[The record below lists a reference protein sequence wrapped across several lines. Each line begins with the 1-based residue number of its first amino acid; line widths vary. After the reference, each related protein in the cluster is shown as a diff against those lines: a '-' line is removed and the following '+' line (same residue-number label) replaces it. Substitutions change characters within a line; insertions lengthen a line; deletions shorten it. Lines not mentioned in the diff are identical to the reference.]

1 MLIIGLFV
9 IFLALIIC
17 GIVGLK
23 KVISSDK
30 DANWIMIVVGG
41 VCLFG
46 LIVCLAENYI
56 SSTTEIA
63 RLDVFRNYN
72 VQNYAVIVSE
82 TEAILSAKEFSVVLI
97 EGSVEKTQVGIEL
110 TARLIE
116 WREAVNTYNNRVAT
130 LRACRSSWVLGGV
143 LAIPPVP
150 DDLVSLIISR

>member
-17 GIVGLK
+17 GIVRLK

-30 DANWIMIVVGG
+30 DVNWIMIVVGG

-56 SSTTEIA
+56 SSTAEIA
-63 RLDVFRNYN
+63 RLGVFKDYN
-72 VQNYAVIVSE
+72 VRNYAVVVSK
-82 TEAILSAKEFSVVLI
+82 TEAILSAEEFDAVLI
-97 EGSVEKTQVGIEL
+97 EGSIEKTRVGIEL

-116 WREAVNTYNNRVAT
+116 WREAVNEYNNRVAT
-130 LRACRSSWVLGGV
+130 LKASRSSWVLGGV
-143 LAIPPVP
+143 LVIPPVP
-150 DDLVSLIISR
+150 DNLVSLIISR